1 MPSRT
6 KKLRG
11 SRTHGRGKKH
21 GRGAGCRGGTGM
33 AGLHKHKFKWMLIYA
48 PDHFGRH
55 GFVRHHDA
63 EPVVTAIDLEALEQR
78 LPNLLQLGHA
88 KEAGGATE
96 GDLGVVGVTKLLGSG
111 RVSRPLRI
119 TVATATE
126 GAVQKVAAAGGEV
139 RVSEAA

>member
-1 MPSRT
+1 
-6 KKLRG
+6 
-11 SRTHGRGKKH
+11 
-21 GRGAGCRGGTGM
+21 
-33 AGLHKHKFKWMLIYA
+33 
-48 PDHFGRH
+48 
-55 GFVRHHDA
+55 VRHHDA

-96 GDLGVVGVTKLLGSG
+96 VDLGVVGVTKLLGSG